1 MNCEEGAATVLVD
14 KLHNALAGG
23 GVSTSRGASRQGQA
37 QRGGG
42 GRILSPHEMGSRRHH
57 HEDDASPAYSD
68 RGEVGFVMG
77 GSSPG
82 LVTSQGGSDWEA
94 YKREFGTVNGGPP
107 AASPSPRSPPH
118 SSAANHIK

>member
-1 MNCEEGAATVLVD
+1 VFKRRGIDVPSHEWEDVMNCEEGAATVLVD

-42 GRILSPHEMGSRRHH
+42 GRILSPHEMAS
-57 HEDDASPAYSD
+57 DASPAYSD

-82 LVTSQGGSDWEA
+82 LVTSQGGFDWEA

-107 AASPSPRSPPH
+107 
-118 SSAANHIK
+118 

>member
-42 GRILSPHEMGSRRHH
+42 GRILSPHEMAS
-57 HEDDASPAYSD
+57 DASPAYSD

-82 LVTSQGGSDWEA
+82 LVTSQGGFDWEA

-107 AASPSPRSPPH
+107 AAAGTCLLYTSPSPRD
-118 SSAANHIK
+118 